1 MKEKKKISKYFV
13 IIGNISS
20 QSSSLS
26 RVWKTYKKRDEKKK
40 IGKKCNVSKDKQKG
54 RGGGEDRIGKS
65 GKAKRSDSRKGRRR
79 WNERNLAE
87 EKIFQ
92 ERPEIFKNNGRTDDD
107 KRLVTRYSTI
117 CRRKTT
123 PSDH

>member
-40 IGKKCNVSKDKQKG
+40 KNWKEKCNVSKDKQKG
-54 RGGGEDRIGKS
+54 RGR
-65 GKAKRSDSRKGRRR
+65 
-79 WNERNLAE
+79 
-87 EKIFQ
+87 
-92 ERPEIFKNNGRTDDD
+92 
-107 KRLVTRYSTI
+107 
-117 CRRKTT
+117 
-123 PSDH
+123 